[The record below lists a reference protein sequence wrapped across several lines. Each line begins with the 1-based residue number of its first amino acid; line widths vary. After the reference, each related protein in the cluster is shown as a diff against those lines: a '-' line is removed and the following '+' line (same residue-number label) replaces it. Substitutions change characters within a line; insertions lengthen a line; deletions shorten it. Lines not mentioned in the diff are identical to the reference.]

1 MTTQQNIN
9 QRLLSLDSTY
19 SDFIL
24 SDYLNEICGV
34 FIETNNLD
42 EAHSIRLENGFVLL
56 MTFFFDRTEFITF
69 AEKECGLPDGQ
80 GELLLEGFLQ
90 ALPPSIVNAYEEI
103 YNQTFSITNNILE
116 SEILEAEALL
126 NAIPKPL
133 PQPPEAVYTSTQSA
147 ILTEARIV
155 PTPPPTAIPAVVPL
169 PPPSS
174 ISYNAPRWETQK

>member
-1 MTTQQNIN
+1 MTPQQNIE
-9 QRLLSLDSTY
+9 QRLLSLDSNY

-24 SDYLNEICGV
+24 SDYFDEICGV

-42 EAHSIRLENGFVLL
+42 EAQSIRLENGFVLL

-69 AEKECGLPDGQ
+69 AEKEGGLPNGQ

-90 ALPPSIVNAYEEI
+90 ALPPPIVNAYEEI

-126 NAIPKPL
+126 NAIPNPI
-133 PQPPEAVYTSTQSA
+133 PQPQEAVYTSTQSA
-147 ILTEARIV
+147 ILTEARMV
-155 PTPPPTAIPAVVPL
+155 PTRPPATVPL

-174 ISYNAPRWETQK
+174 GAPSAPRWETQK